1 VTPEGAEPSIDLDRH
16 APVRYGYRMPGA
28 WLVHPE
34 TFRNEFCSGLDHKRV
49 AETLLEHGM
58 LERSEERITKQ
69 QRIKT
74 PGGGTKPQWFY
85 WITNKILESG
95 EDGAS

>member
-1 VTPEGAEPSIDLDRH
+1 
-16 APVRYGYRMPGA
+16 MPGA
-28 WLVHPE
+28 WLVHPD
-34 TFRNEFCSGLDHKRV
+34 TFRNEVCSALDHKRV

-74 PGGGTKPQWFY
+74 PGGGTRPQWFY

-95 EDGAS
+95 EDEA